1 MIRAYIIG
9 ESMRPGS
16 SLADLGASLVKV
28 DRHTVS
34 NAAANQPGTWTVV
47 TFQTSLEPDKL
58 AARFSEILD
67 DRPAVWY
74 THFRA
79 GEEMFV
85 IFPHRVFRY
94 RAGDGA
100 GKMQAQ
106 DYARSIGV
114 PARQVDWEE
123 E

>member
-1 MIRAYIIG
+1 
-9 ESMRPGS
+9 MRPGS
-16 SLADLGASLVKV
+16 SLADLDASLVKV

-34 NAAANQPGTWTVV
+34 DAAANQPRAWTVV

-67 DRPAVWY
+67 DQPAVWY

-94 RAGDGA
+94 RAGDRA

-114 PARQVDWEE
+114 PARQVDWDEE
-123 E
+123 